1 MYPNKDQGTR
11 SSSCS
16 IGDFQVW
23 QEDKEDEVF
32 KVFVLLVWKISY
44 FKDELEDE
52 FVWSGRVWCRTQSTI

>member
-32 KVFVLLVWKISY
+32 RVFVLLAWKILDFNY
-44 FKDELEDE
+44 QIEDK
-52 FVWSGRVWCRTQSTI
+52 FVSNGEI